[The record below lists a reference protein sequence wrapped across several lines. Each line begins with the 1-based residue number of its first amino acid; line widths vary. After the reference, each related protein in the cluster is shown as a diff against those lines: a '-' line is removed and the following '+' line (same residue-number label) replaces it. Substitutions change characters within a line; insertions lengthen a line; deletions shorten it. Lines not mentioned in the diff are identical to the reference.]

1 MAPIGAC
8 AFLGVLLF
16 PLTVFFIRKNS
27 SVKKIKKIKQPD
39 LGGERHSL
47 PFLSLPQSPGWPF
60 IPSLV
65 AMATTFLGR
74 LFLKVNPFCINPAF
88 TLNALFFTM
97 YSMSVLFFSLWV
109 LSCEEWRGSCS
120 PPPPA
125 LPLHGTVCWA
135 EHPPPLPPCWDGI
148 LLTVFVY
155 WVRSV
160 IPDRHWY
167 AEGRAPKSTSFV
179 QGTRPLSPFLALRH
193 IPD

>member
-8 AFLGVLLF
+8 AFLGVLLLF

-88 TLNALFFTM
+88 TLNAFIF
-97 YSMSVLFFSLWV
+97 YNVFHVSAVL
-109 LSCEEWRGSCS
+109 
-120 PPPPA
+120 
-125 LPLHGTVCWA
+125 LPVGL
-135 EHPPPLPPCWDGI
+135 EL
-148 LLTVFVY
+148 
-155 WVRSV
+155 
-160 IPDRHWY
+160 
-167 AEGRAPKSTSFV
+167 
-179 QGTRPLSPFLALRH
+179 
-193 IPD
+193 